1 MMQSDPLLELIE
13 RKLSAEQY
21 GDFVFAMQVVLHQ
34 SLGKPLDKAIEEA
47 NKSLH
52 RDVTK
57 AEYVGTAHWRQIG
70 RVAQQFALLEM
81 KAQVAGVM
89 AQVISNWAQAVQK
102 MLDIILN
109 GRLDRDR
116 IEAFK
121 ALQSSWVDK
130 LMQTADPE
138 EETEQRA
145 YLERIRQSPPRTIE
159 IKSSQTT
166 GNMPLSSSQSAS
178 ESSCSSSGEEG
189 EL

>member
-1 MMQSDPLLELIE
+1 MQSDPLLELVE
-13 RKLSAEQY
+13 RKLSVEQY
-21 GDFVFAMQVVLHQ
+21 SDFVFAMQVVLHQ

-52 RDVTK
+52 RSVTK
-57 AEYVGTAHWRQIG
+57 AEYVGTSHWRQIG

-89 AQVISNWAQAVQK
+89 TQVISNWTQAVQK
-102 MLDIILN
+102 MLDIIFN

-130 LMQTADPE
+130 LMQAADPE
-138 EETEQRA
+138 EETEQKA

-159 IKSSQTT
+159 IKPQTT
-166 GNMPLSSSQSAS
+166 GAMPSSSSQSAS
-178 ESSCSSSGEEG
+178 ESSCSSSGEED
-189 EL
+189 EP